1 MKVQTAVALWILMSG
16 AAIAQTPE
24 TGMWMGGGPLVGTA
38 AVQNVPFSA
47 EIVTIV
53 ERTAEGGVGF
63 HRETQGRVARN
74 SQGLT
79 YFEMQLA
86 SPTPAINK
94 GTRITITD
102 PAQHTITSLD
112 PQQKTAFVS
121 GNYNGSNAAGILPP
135 GGAVAVPPVGTA
147 TAKPTAANPAI
158 TKPNPTESAVVPHAA
173 FSGASPTTAGL
184 TNAKTE
190 VLGSKVI
197 EGLTVTGV
205 RTMRSNSWVV
215 GEDAKSFTSTTET
228 WTSPELGIVVQS
240 ETKDSMG
247 THQVT
252 KLVNL
257 VRTEPDAAL
266 FQIPSGYNVKDNAPR
281 AVSSSR

>member
-16 AAIAQTPE
+16 AAMAQTPQ
-24 TGMWMGGGPLVGTA
+24 TGMWMGGGPLVGAA
-38 AVQNVPFSA
+38 AVQNAPFSA
-47 EIVTIV
+47 ELVTIID
-53 ERTAEGGVGF
+53 RTAEGGAGF

-94 GTRITITD
+94 GMRISISD
-102 PAQHTITSLD
+102 PAQHTITTLD

-121 GNYNGSNAAGILPP
+121 GNYKGSNAAGILPP
-135 GGAVAVPPVGTA
+135 GSTVAVPPVGTA
-147 TAKPTAANPAI
+147 T
-158 TKPNPTESAVVPHAA
+158 
-173 FSGASPTTAGL
+173 SP

-190 VLGSKVI
+190 ELGSKVI

-205 RTMRSNSWVV
+205 RTLSLNSWAV
-215 GEDAKSFTSTTET
+215 GGDAKTFTSTTEV
-228 WTSPELGIVVQS
+228 WTSPELGIVVLS
-240 ETKDSMG
+240 ETTDSMG

-252 KLVNL
+252 KLVDL
-257 VRTEPDAAL
+257 ARTEPAATL
-266 FQIPSGYNVKDNAPR
+266 FQVPSGYTVRDDAPR
-281 AVSSSR
+281 AASSGR

>member
-16 AAIAQTPE
+16 AAMAQTPQ
-24 TGMWMGGGPLVGTA
+24 TGTWMGGGPLAGAA
-38 AVQNVPFSA
+38 AVQNAPFSA
-47 EIVTIV
+47 ELVTII
-53 ERTAEGGVGF
+53 ERTAEGGAGF
-63 HRETQGRVARN
+63 HRESQGRVARN

-79 YFEMQLA
+79 YFEMELA

-102 PAQHTITSLD
+102 PAQHTITTLD

-158 TKPNPTESAVVPHAA
+158 AKPNPTEPALAPHAV
-173 FSGASPTTAGL
+173 FSGVSPTAAGQ

-190 VLGSKVI
+190 ELGSKVI

-205 RTMRSNSWVV
+205 RTMRLNSWAV
-215 GEDAKSFTSTTET
+215 GGDAKTFTSTTEV
-228 WTSPELGIVVQS
+228 WTSPELGIVVLS
-240 ETKDSMG
+240 ETTDSMG

-252 KLVNL
+252 KLVDL
-257 VRTEPDAAL
+257 ARTEPAAAL
-266 FQIPSGYNVKDNAPR
+266 FQVPSGYTVKENTPR
-281 AVSSSR
+281 AASSGR

>member
-16 AAIAQTPE
+16 AAMAQTPQ
-24 TGMWMGGGPLVGTA
+24 TGTWMGGGPLAGAA
-38 AVQNVPFSA
+38 AVQNAPFSA
-47 EIVTIV
+47 ELVTII
-53 ERTAEGGVGF
+53 ERTAEGGAGF
-63 HRETQGRVARN
+63 HRESQGRVARN

-79 YFEMQLA
+79 YFEMELA

-102 PAQHTITSLD
+102 PAQHTITTLD

-135 GGAVAVPPVGTA
+135 GGAVAVPLVGTA

-158 TKPNPTESAVVPHAA
+158 AKPNPTEPALAPYAV
-173 FSGASPTTAGL
+173 FSGVSPTAAGQ

-190 VLGSKVI
+190 ELGSKVI

-205 RTMRSNSWVV
+205 RIIHLNSWVV
-215 GEDAKSFTSTTET
+215 GGDAKTFTSTTET
-228 WTSPELGIVVQS
+228 WTSPELGIVVLS
-240 ETKDSMG
+240 ETTDSMG

-266 FQIPSGYNVKDNAPR
+266 FQVPSGYTVKENTPR
-281 AVSSSR
+281 AASSGR

>member
-16 AAIAQTPE
+16 AAMAQTPQ
-24 TGMWMGGGPLVGTA
+24 TGMWMGGGPLAGAA
-38 AVQNVPFSA
+38 AVQNAPFSA
-47 EIVTIV
+47 QLVTII
-53 ERTAEGGVGF
+53 ERTAEGGAGF

-102 PAQHTITSLD
+102 PAQHTITTLD
-112 PQQKTAFVS
+112 PQRKTAFVS
-121 GNYNGSNAAGILPP
+121 GNYNGSNATGILPP
-135 GGAVAVPPVGTA
+135 GGAVAVPPVSTA

-158 TKPNPTESAVVPHAA
+158 TKPNPTEPALAPHAA
-173 FSGASPTTAGL
+173 FSGSSPTTASQ

-190 VLGSKVI
+190 ELGSKEI

-205 RTMRSNSWVV
+205 RTMRLNSWVV
-215 GEDAKSFTSTTET
+215 GGDARTFTSTTET
-228 WTSPELGIVVQS
+228 WISSELGIVAQS
-240 ETKDSMG
+240 ETTDSMG
-247 THQVT
+247 THYVT

-257 VRTEPDAAL
+257 VRTEPDTAL
-266 FQIPSGYNVKDNAPR
+266 FQIPSGYTVNDNAPK
-281 AVSSSR
+281 AASSGR